1 MRIAHIELSLL
12 VYTSKSKTTKI
23 LIGWRLWTLEKEK
36 EEEKETSDGHGN
48 RFKLM
53 LISHGAQKEML
64 LH

>member
-1 MRIAHIELSLL
+1 MRILSIWCW
-12 VYTSKSKTTKI
+12 YTRVSPRQQKYS
-23 LIGWRLWTLEKEK
+23 LDGDWTFEKEK
-36 EEEKETSDGHGN
+36 EEEEKKETSDGHGN